1 MTGITPKDL
10 MITER
15 NYIPDNTE
23 DEQKKRKR
31 TASEKPFKTWLIS
44 LIYHIYIAFI
54 HDFIESFINNES
66 RQLFIHLHSEELFNI
81 ENKRHD
87 ETEQKREEE
96 GNPVVN
102 INDNVDQKS
111 NAEDGSL
118 FVNTDNRQA
127 SENTFYPAFSPFQ
140 NQPLGHSRPIFF
152 TQQDTAFSQRT
163 PFQNNFDNSGRH
175 SGYKDSYIFNNN
187 NASPKPEQ
195 ESILGS
201 GNFGV
206 ITGGTFYSEKDENS
220 KYGNYDSFS
229 HNGHGKPAFYFTS
242 QSKPQPYQQEQ
253 FANFKDFADINT
265 QNDRQYSQYVVAY
278 APRENDTIEREN
290 RGEETVVTKPIP
302 KNIIE
307 SLTLI
312 DSEHITTIP
321 EKKLSAS
328 KRKLAL
334 LKPEKKHLIKII
346 KKTKSRELEEPLL
359 ALS

>member
-1 MTGITPKDL
+1 MLTGTEPSFGMWCIYKKEFQEELRIYYRESGVEKLFITKLPMKWCASTRKTCRKNL
-10 MITER
+10 EE
-15 NYIPDNTE
+15 NYCAVRSGFCHNTLFTSLDILQEIPDT
-23 DEQKKRKR
+23 RSTR
-31 TASEKPFKTWLIS
+31 FC
-44 LIYHIYIAFI
+44 
-54 HDFIESFINNES
+54 
-66 RQLFIHLHSEELFNI
+66 
-81 ENKRHD
+81 
-87 ETEQKREEE
+87 
-96 GNPVVN
+96 NPVVN

-111 NAEDGSL
+111 NAEDGSF

-175 SGYKDSYIFNNN
+175 SGYKDSYIFNNNNNNN

-328 KRKLAL
+328 KRKLAI